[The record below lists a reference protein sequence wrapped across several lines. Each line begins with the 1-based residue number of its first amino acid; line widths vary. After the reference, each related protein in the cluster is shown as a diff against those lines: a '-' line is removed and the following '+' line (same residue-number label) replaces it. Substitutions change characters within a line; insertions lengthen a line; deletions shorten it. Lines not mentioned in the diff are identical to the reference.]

1 VRPDEAQARWRAWC
15 LLLVPAIIKL
25 EFNTIYNE
33 GIMQRRGILR
43 NACQKEEYEALKQ
56 TGHEKGLLTQESIM
70 VYFLASLGIG
80 IVFAFAVMIIS
91 SIQ

>member
-1 VRPDEAQARWRAWC
+1 
-15 LLLVPAIIKL
+15 
-25 EFNTIYNE
+25 
-33 GIMQRRGILR
+33 MQRRGILR

-56 TGHEKGLLTQESIM
+56 TGHEKGVSAQESIM

-80 IVFAFAVMIIS
+80 IVFGFLVKIIS